1 MSWIL
6 LAIIGHLANAAA
18 FVIDKTLLSS
28 TWKSSA
34 TYAALIGGMSAVVLL
49 ASPWV
54 ETWPTGRALISSAI
68 FGGVFVL
75 ALWAFFEALSRAEAS
90 RVVPIVGSTIP
101 ILTLLG
107 TATLLGE
114 KLTTRIGLG
123 FVCLLIATWILSRGS
138 RRGKLGASTIL
149 VALLSATLFAVA
161 SVAGKDAFTQSSFLG
176 VFVLSRGVAA
186 LVAVI
191 LGFSVQ
197 GARKELRSLFSPKK
211 RSSAPP
217 GSLGL
222 TIVGQASGSLGF
234 VLVNAAIAAGSA
246 ALVNALQAV
255 QYATIVLV
263 AWLGGTRLQKIL
275 KEDVSRQALILKGG
289 AILLVGFGLWLVAG

>member
-18 FVIDKTLLSS
+18 FIIDKTLLTS

-34 TYAALIGGMSAVVLL
+34 TYAALIGGMSAIVLL

-54 ETWPTGRALISSAI
+54 QAWPHGRALISSII
-68 FGGVFVL
+68 FGGLFVF
-75 ALWAFFEALSRAEAS
+75 ALWSFFEALRRAEAS
-90 RVVPIVGSTIP
+90 RVVPIVGSVIP

-107 TATLLGE
+107 TTTLLGE
-114 KLTTRIGLG
+114 HITTRIAFG
-123 FVCLLIATWILSRGS
+123 FACLLIATYILSRGS
-138 RRGKLGASTIL
+138 VHGRLNGRTIL
-149 VALLSATLFAVA
+149 LALLSAACFAIA
-161 SVAGKDAFTQSSFLG
+161 SVAGKDAFTRASFLG
-176 VFVLSRGVAA
+176 VFVTSRAIAAGVGIFVGLSVK
-186 LVAVI
+186 
-191 LGFSVQ
+191 S
-197 GARKELRSLFSPKK
+197 ARQELRSMFSPKK
-211 RSSAPP
+211 KPANAS

-234 VLVNAAIAAGSA
+234 ILVNAAIAAGSA

-263 AWLGGTRLQKIL
+263 AWIGGTRLQRIL
-275 KEDVSRQALILKGG
+275 KEDVSRPVLLLKGG
-289 AILLVGFGLWLVAG
+289 AITLVGLGLWLVAG